1 MEIVSLI
8 FLLGYSLAQSSET
21 LQQQDTATTD
31 SSPIISFVNE
41 NHHNGSY
48 KFSYQTSDSMSVEQE
63 GYVREV
69 SENKTVYAARGSYSY
84 VDPNG
89 KLVTV
94 VWYADE
100 TGFHASGDN
109 IPAEEPGLLD
119 LRPGTAGGSVQPL
132 PEFWRG

>member
-1 MEIVSLI
+1 MEVV
-8 FLLGYSLAQSSET
+8 LLLFMVGCSVAQSSET
-21 LQQQDTATTD
+21 LQQDTGTTD
-31 SSPIISFVNE
+31 SSPIVSYVNE

-69 SENKTVYAARGSYSY
+69 SENKTIYAARGSYSY

-100 TGFHASGDN
+100 TGFHPSGDN
-109 IPAEEPGLLD
+109 IPAEEPGLS
-119 LRPGTAGGSVQPL
+119 LRPGSAGGSVQPL
-132 PEFWRG
+132 LPEFWRG